1 LLAQKLRRFPAP
13 LICGVEDVGKGR
25 VQFFGR
31 RSAFQSALL
40 SDFCRSKRKHRTLVH
55 GIVPPK
61 AMAAVFL
68 QLR

>member
-1 LLAQKLRRFPAP
+1 MQLSLV
-13 LICGVEDVGKGR
+13 VEDVGKGR

-40 SDFCRSKRKHRTLVH
+40 SDFCRSKRKHRTLVL

-61 AMAAVFL
+61 AMAELFL
-68 QLR
+68 QPRYTAP

>member
-1 LLAQKLRRFPAP
+1 VP
-13 LICGVEDVGKGR
+13 LMPSVEDVGKGH

-40 SDFCRSKRKHRTLVH
+40 SDYCRSKQKQRTLVH

-61 AMAAVFL
+61 AMAGLFL
-68 QLR
+68 QPR